1 MPDLH
6 DSIMQTTSVPYFFRL
21 SAELRNQI
29 YSLVVIEA
37 GKTVDIVKT
46 EDKSTLPPGLI
57 QTCRRLRSVAA
68 PMYYGSNHFEV
79 WKDKQDDS
87 CATTLLAWLRCVPPQ
102 YRELLRTVQVNAND
116 FPLHPLREL
125 WISASPMLIL
135 LARGGQPLP
144 APEPCVRTEWLPVF
158 HFMKAYGL
166 DVTGWTLFERDS
178 NEAVRIHE
186 IPDMLVTIRKAEE
199 TFKPIKA
206 RTRERQHRMK

>member
-1 MPDLH
+1 MPA
-6 DSIMQTTSVPYFFRL
+6 TFVPFFFRL
-21 SAELRNQI
+21 SPELRNQI
-29 YSLVVIEA
+29 YSLAVIES
-37 GKTVDIVKT
+37 GKTIDIVRS
-46 EDKSTLPPGLI
+46 EDKPTLPPGLT
-57 QTCRRLRSVAA
+57 QTSRRLRAEVS
-68 PMYYGSNHFEV
+68 PMYYGNNRFEV

-87 CATTLLAWLRCVPPQ
+87 CATTLLTWLRCVPPQ

-116 FPLHPLREL
+116 FPLHPHRGL
-125 WISASPMLIL
+125 WTSASRMLVL

-166 DVTGWTLFERDS
+166 DAAGWSLFERDS
-178 NEAVRIHE
+178 YEAVRIHE